1 MLKNKN
7 LHNKKLKILKNKNIK
22 NQKLKIKEIREKA
35 GLSQDAMA
43 EIMNIS
49 QSTYARFE
57 TQTSKIDLDRLE
69 VFAKAL
75 NMTILDVITFPDR
88 YINVVDIGKEINRTE
103 PEVIVQIKVTKS
115 KREEILK
122 TILGENVELLNE

>member
-1 MLKNKN
+1 M
-7 LHNKKLKILKNKNIK
+7 KLN
-22 NQKLKIKEIREKA
+22 IKEIREKA
-35 GLSQDAMA
+35 GFSQDEMA
-43 EIMNIS
+43 AKMNIS

-57 TQTSKIDLDRLE
+57 TQNTKIDLDRVE
-69 VFAKAL
+69 SFAKAL
-75 NMTILDVITFPDR
+75 NMSIVDVITFPDR

-122 TILGENVELLNE
+122 TILGDNVELLKE

>member
-1 MLKNKN
+1 M
-7 LHNKKLKILKNKNIK
+7 KLN
-22 NQKLKIKEIREKA
+22 IKEIREKA
-35 GLSQDAMA
+35 GFSQDEMA
-43 EIMNIS
+43 AKMNIS

-57 TQTSKIDLDRLE
+57 TQTTKIDLDRVE
-69 VFAKAL
+69 DFAKAL
-75 NMTILDVITFPDR
+75 NMSIVDVITFPDR

-122 TILGENVELLNE
+122 TILGDNVELLKE